1 MVSGVFMKATKAGE
15 AKYPMTIRISP
26 MTKVVT
32 REVWIEARRAR
43 LFLAPKYWETTTLAP
58 VEKPTKRP
66 TSVLTAGPTE
76 VTAPR
81 ASALTAGSTLA

>member
-32 REVWIEARRAR
+32 REVCTEARRAR
-43 LFLAPKYWETTTLAP
+43 LFLAPKY
-58 VEKPTKRP
+58 
-66 TSVLTAGPTE
+66 
-76 VTAPR
+76 
-81 ASALTAGSTLA
+81 